1 MNSISRS
8 ARQPIAVA
16 PAYRRIVIYG
26 ATGFGKTT
34 LARRL
39 GDVLG
44 LGVIELDALFW
55 QPDWQVTLD
64 DEFRAKILLALEACP
79 QGWVCDGNYRRV
91 ADLTL
96 AQADT
101 VIWLRLPWR
110 TSFWR
115 LLKRTVGRAWTRV
128 PMWAGNTESWR
139 QSFMSRDSI
148 LWWSISHH
156 RSHVRNTRRRLAEMP
171 HEARVYELRSS
182 LEVEALVGELAG
194 VGRATAD
201 SR

>member
-1 MNSISRS
+1 M
-8 ARQPIAVA
+8 PA
-16 PAYRRIVIYG
+16 PGEETALPRRIVVYG
-26 ATGFGKTT
+26 ATGSGKTT

-39 GDVLG
+39 SERLG

-55 QPDWQVTLD
+55 QPNWQVTLD
-64 DEFRAKILLALEACP
+64 DEFRARIVSALEASP
-79 QGWVCDGNYRRV
+79 QGWVCDGNYSRV

-115 LLKRTVGRAWTRV
+115 LLKRTVGRAWTREA
-128 PMWAGNTESWR
+128 MWAGNTESWR
-139 QSFMSRDSI
+139 QSFVSKDSI

-156 RSHVRNTRRRLAEMP
+156 RAHVRGTRQRLAEAP
-171 HEARVYELRSS
+171 HQARVCELRSAR
-182 LEVEALVGELAG
+182 EVEALL
-194 VGRATAD
+194 RAAEK
-201 SR
+201 SKAL